1 VLDTCRSAARG
12 FSERILRAR
21 RRGPGGRR
29 GRAGYRHLRALQQ
42 ALGGVH
48 VHDQPIVLDLRELEL
63 MDCDFQ
69 SGRVCR
75 RVMRL

>member
-1 VLDTCRSAARG
+1 
-12 FSERILRAR
+12 
-21 RRGPGGRR
+21 
-29 GRAGYRHLRALQQ
+29 LRALQQ